1 MPLGLFDHEDEVP
14 GIESVEIPSTG
25 ISRFLRSATKFLEDV
40 DDALPG
46 SASTWFRILGP
57 G

>member
-1 MPLGLFDHEDEVP
+1 MPGV
-14 GIESVEIPSTG
+14 ESVEIPSVG

-46 SASTWFRILGP
+46 SASTWFRILAP
-57 G
+57 